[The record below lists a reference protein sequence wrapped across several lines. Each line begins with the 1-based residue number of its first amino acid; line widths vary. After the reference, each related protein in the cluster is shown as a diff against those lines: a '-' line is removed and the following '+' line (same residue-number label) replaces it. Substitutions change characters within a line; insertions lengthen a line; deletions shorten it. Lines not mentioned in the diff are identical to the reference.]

1 MANEGCVAIPIEE
14 LLQHRLHMSQGYV
27 LGLAEQKS
35 TFNVTLT
42 AGRFV
47 KGKALDRQYDLK
59 WQYTDAS
66 HVED

>member
-1 MANEGCVAIPIEE
+1 MANEGYVAIPIEE

-27 LGLAEQKS
+27 LGLAEQKFLS
-35 TFNVTLT
+35 NITLT

-47 KGKALDRQYDLK
+47 KCKALDHQYELK